1 MRLKKMDIIISKDEI
16 IEYEKLKVISEITLR
31 REKNSLFEKKY
42 SCSIDIFI
50 KKMEETDENFEQW
63 DDYIEW
69 KANFE
74 ILKDLENKLIQLD
87 NAKDIKI
94 V

>member
-1 MRLKKMDIIISKDEI
+1 MDIVISKDEI
-16 IEYEKLKVISEITLR
+16 IEYKKLTVISEITLTK
-31 REKNSLFEKKY
+31 EKTTLFEKKY
-42 SCSIDIFI
+42 GCSIDEFR
-50 KKMEETDENFEQW
+50 KRMEESNENFEEW

-74 ILKDLENKLIQLD
+74 VLKDLENKLIELD
-87 NAKDIKI
+87 NAKNIRI

>member
-1 MRLKKMDIIISKDEI
+1 MDIIISKEEI
-16 IEYEKLKVISEITLR
+16 IEYEKLKVISEITLTK
-31 REKNSLFEKKY
+31 EKTILFEKKY
-42 SCSIDIFI
+42 GCSIDVFR
-50 KKMEETDENFEQW
+50 KRMEETDENFGEW

-74 ILKDLENKLIQLD
+74 LLKDLENKLIELD
-87 NAKDIKI
+87 NAKNIKI

>member
-1 MRLKKMDIIISKDEI
+1 M
-16 IEYEKLKVISEITLR
+16 T
-31 REKNSLFEKKY
+31 LFEKKY
-42 SCSIDIFI
+42 GCSIDAFR
-50 KKMEETDENFEQW
+50 KRMEGTDESFEEW

-74 ILKDLENKLIQLD
+74 LLKDLENKLIKLD
-87 NAKDIKI
+87 NAKNIKI

>member
-1 MRLKKMDIIISKDEI
+1 MTK
-16 IEYEKLKVISEITLR
+16 EKIT
-31 REKNSLFEKKY
+31 LFEKKY
-42 SCSIDIFI
+42 GCSISEFR
-50 KKMEETDENFEQW
+50 KRMEEPNENFEDW

-74 ILKDLENKLIQLD
+74 VLKDLENKLIELD
-87 NAKDIKI
+87 NAKNIRI

>member
-1 MRLKKMDIIISKDEI
+1 MDIIISKEEI
-16 IEYEKLKVISEITLR
+16 IEYEKLKVISEITLTK
-31 REKNSLFEKKY
+31 EKTTLFEKKY
-42 SCSIDIFI
+42 GCSIDAFR
-50 KKMEETDENFEQW
+50 KRMEETDENFEEW

-74 ILKDLENKLIQLD
+74 LLMELENKLIELD
-87 NAKDIKI
+87 NAKNIKI

>member
-1 MRLKKMDIIISKDEI
+1 MDIVISKDEI
-16 IEYEKLKVISEITLR
+16 IEYEKLKVISEITLTK
-31 REKNSLFEKKY
+31 EKMILFEKKY
-42 SCSIDIFI
+42 GCSIDAFI
-50 KKMEETDENFEQW
+50 KKMEKTDENLEDW

-69 KANFE
+69 KAKFE
-74 ILKDLENKLIQLD
+74 ILKDLENKLIELD

>member
-1 MRLKKMDIIISKDEI
+1 MDIIISKEEI
-16 IEYEKLKVISEITLR
+16 IESKKLKVISEITLTK
-31 REKNSLFEKKY
+31 EKTTLFEKKY
-42 SCSIDIFI
+42 GCSIDAFRNR
-50 KKMEETDENFEQW
+50 MEETDENFKEW

-74 ILKDLENKLIQLD
+74 LLKDLENRLIELD
-87 NAKDIKI
+87 NAKNIKI

>member
-1 MRLKKMDIIISKDEI
+1 
-16 IEYEKLKVISEITLR
+16 
-31 REKNSLFEKKY
+31 
-42 SCSIDIFI
+42 
-50 KKMEETDENFEQW
+50 MEENNENFEEW

-74 ILKDLENKLIQLD
+74 ILKDLENKLIELD
-87 NAKDIKI
+87 NTKNIKI

>member
-1 MRLKKMDIIISKDEI
+1 MDIIISKDEI
-16 IEYEKLKVISEITLR
+16 IEYEKLKVISEITLTK
-31 REKNSLFEKKY
+31 EKMTLFEKKY
-42 SCSIDIFI
+42 GCSIDEFR
-50 KKMEETDENFEQW
+50 KKMEDSDESFEEW

-74 ILKDLENKLIQLD
+74 LLKDLENKLIELD
-87 NAKDIKI
+87 NAKNIKI

>member
-1 MRLKKMDIIISKDEI
+1 MDIIISKDEI
-16 IEYEKLKVISEITLR
+16 IEYEKLKVISEITLTK
-31 REKNSLFEKKY
+31 EKTILFEKKY
-42 SCSIDIFI
+42 GCSIDAFI
-50 KKMEETDENFEQW
+50 KKMEKADENFEEW

-74 ILKDLENKLIQLD
+74 IVKDLEHKLIELD

>member
-1 MRLKKMDIIISKDEI
+1 MDIIISKDEI
-16 IEYEKLKVISEITLR
+16 IEYEKLKVINEITLAK
-31 REKNSLFEKKY
+31 EKISLYEKKY
-42 SCSIDIFI
+42 ECSIEEFR
-50 KKMEETDENFEQW
+50 KKMEASDENFSEW

-74 ILKDLENKLIQLD
+74 LLKDLENKLIDLD
-87 NAKDIKI
+87 NAINIKI

>member
-1 MRLKKMDIIISKDEI
+1 MTK
-16 IEYEKLKVISEITLR
+16 EKTT
-31 REKNSLFEKKY
+31 LFEKKY
-42 SCSIDIFI
+42 GCSIDAFR
-50 KKMEETDENFEQW
+50 KRMEETDENFEEW

-74 ILKDLENKLIQLD
+74 LLKDLENKLVKLD
-87 NAKDIKI
+87 NAKNIKI

>member
-1 MRLKKMDIIISKDEI
+1 MDIIISKGEI
-16 IEYEKLKVISEITLR
+16 IEYKKLKVISEITLTK
-31 REKNSLFEKKY
+31 EKTLLFEKKY
-42 SCSIDIFI
+42 GCSIDAFR
-50 KKMEETDENFEQW
+50 KRMEKTDEDFEEW

-74 ILKDLENKLIQLD
+74 VLKDLENKLIELD
-87 NAKDIKI
+87 NVKNIKI

>member
-1 MRLKKMDIIISKDEI
+1 MDIIISKDEI
-16 IEYEKLKVISEITLR
+16 IEYEKLKAISEITLTK
-31 REKNSLFEKKY
+31 EKITLFEKKY
-42 SCSIDIFI
+42 GCSIDAFR
-50 KKMEETDENFEQW
+50 KEMEETEEIFEEW

-74 ILKDLENKLIQLD
+74 ILKDLENKLIKLD

>member
-1 MRLKKMDIIISKDEI
+1 MDIIISKGEI
-16 IEYEKLKVISEITLR
+16 IEYKKLKVISEITLTK
-31 REKNSLFEKKY
+31 EKTLLFEKKY
-42 SCSIDIFI
+42 GCSIDAFR
-50 KKMEETDENFEQW
+50 KRMEKTDEDFEEW

-74 ILKDLENKLIQLD
+74 VLKDLENKLIELD
-87 NAKDIKI
+87 NARNIKI